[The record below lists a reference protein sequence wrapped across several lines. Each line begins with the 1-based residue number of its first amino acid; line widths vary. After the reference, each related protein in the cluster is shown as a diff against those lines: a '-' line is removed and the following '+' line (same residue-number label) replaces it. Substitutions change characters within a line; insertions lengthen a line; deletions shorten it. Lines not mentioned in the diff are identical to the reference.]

1 MVQHKVVDKLNKF
14 LPNPN
19 SNLVNIVLRLLL
31 NLSFD
36 VEFCDQ
42 LSETPLLKKIV
53 EMLKIGQM
61 RSVGISILY
70 QLSKSEKVRAA
81 LTFTEC
87 LPMVYQLLVKFPEP
101 HIAPELASLAVNLTL
116 YKKNCEVIV
125 SKGFEPLI
133 TRAFQNGDMLLMK
146 SMKNIVS
153 KMRHKDVQQ
162 VINTLLESLIKAAF
176 HRETPPALRLE
187 LLGIIA

>member
-1 MVQHKVVDKLNKF
+1 MSIFSENERQMVQHKVVDKLNKF

-19 SNLVNIVLRLLL
+19 NNLVNIVLRLML

-36 VEFCDQ
+36 IDFCDQ
-42 LSETPLLKKIV
+42 VADTPLLKKIV

-87 LPMVYQLLVKFPEP
+87 LPMV
-101 HIAPELASLAVNLTL
+101 
-116 YKKNCEVIV
+116 
-125 SKGFEPLI
+125 
-133 TRAFQNGDMLLMK
+133 
-146 SMKNIVS
+146 
-153 KMRHKDVQQ
+153 
-162 VINTLLESLIKAAF
+162 
-176 HRETPPALRLE
+176 
-187 LLGIIA
+187 

>member
-1 MVQHKVVDKLNKF
+1 MVKRKIVQLLVDMMDRNNLELLYAVLNFLKKLSIFSENERQMVQHKVVDKLNKF

-42 LSETPLLKKIV
+42 VSETPLLKKIV

-87 LPMVYQLLVKFPEP
+87 LPMV
-101 HIAPELASLAVNLTL
+101 
-116 YKKNCEVIV
+116 
-125 SKGFEPLI
+125 
-133 TRAFQNGDMLLMK
+133 
-146 SMKNIVS
+146 
-153 KMRHKDVQQ
+153 
-162 VINTLLESLIKAAF
+162 
-176 HRETPPALRLE
+176 
-187 LLGIIA
+187 